1 MPARATGNLN
11 RAVAEAMTT
20 NSDAMQEIGAGTRFA
35 FGANWQRFLA
45 TVDEQRIGAAED
57 SLRAM
62 LRTPDLTGRS
72 FLDIGCGSGLFSLA
86 ARRLGARVHSLDF
99 DPQSVACTEE
109 LRRRYLPDDPDWR
122 VEQGSVLDR
131 AYMSTLG
138 AFDVVYSWGVL
149 HHTGAM
155 WPALENALARVE
167 AMQGKL
173 FIAVYNDQGWKSH
186 AWWFIKRAYNGLPRS
201 LKPTFVTFISV
212 MVNLLVI
219 IKYTVRLKPM
229 SALRPLLVDD
239 RERGMSAKYDR
250 IDWIGGFPYEFATFE
265 VLAQYLEA
273 RGFALIASIRNSSH
287 GCNELA
293 AQAGGLRAGND
304 VARGSGGA

>member
-1 MPARATGNLN
+1 
-11 RAVAEAMTT
+11 MTV
-20 NSDAMQEIGAGTRFA
+20 NSDAVREIGGGERFA

-45 TVDEQRIGAAED
+45 TVDERRIVAAAA

-62 LRTPDLTGRS
+62 LRTPDLLGKS

-109 LRRRYLPDDPDWR
+109 LRRRYYPDDRDWR
-122 VEQGSVLDR
+122 VAQGSVLDR
-131 AYMSTLG
+131 AYMSALG
-138 AFDVVYSWGVL
+138 TFDVVYSWGVL

-155 WPALENALARVE
+155 WLALENALARVE
-167 AMQGKL
+167 PMQGKL
-173 FIAVYNDQGWKSH
+173 FIAIYNDQGWKSH
-186 AWWFIKRAYNGLPRS
+186 AWWFIKRAYNRLPRA
-201 LKPTFVTFISV
+201 LKPAFVTFISV
-212 MVNLLVI
+212 VVNLLVI
-219 IKYTVRLKPM
+219 VKYTVRLQPM
-229 SALRPLLVDD
+229 SVLRPLFVAD

-250 IDWIGGFPYEFATFE
+250 IDWIGGFPYEFASFE

-273 RGFALIASIRNSSH
+273 RGFFLIASIRNSSH

-293 AQAGGLRAGND
+293 AQAGG
-304 VARGSGGA
+304 VARRNEVAQGGGG

>member
-1 MPARATGNLN
+1 M
-11 RAVAEAMTT
+11 
-20 NSDAMQEIGAGTRFA
+20 NSDAMQEIGVGKRFA
-35 FGANWQRFLA
+35 FGANWARFLDSVDETRIAAAESSLKAMLGA
-45 TVDEQRIGAAED
+45 TVLSG
-57 SLRAM
+57 
-62 LRTPDLTGRS
+62 TS

-109 LRRRYLPDDPDWR
+109 LRRRYFPDDPDWR

-131 AYMSTLG
+131 AYMGTLG
-138 AFDVVYSWGVL
+138 PFDVVYSWGVL

-155 WPALENALARVE
+155 WLALENALARVE
-167 AMQGKL
+167 PTQGKL
-173 FIAVYNDQGWKSH
+173 VIAIYNDQGWKSH
-186 AWWFIKRAYNGLPRS
+186 AWWFIKRAYNALPRT
-201 LKPTFVTFISV
+201 LKPAFVTFISV
-212 MVNLLVI
+212 VPNVLVM

-250 IDWIGGFPYEFATFE
+250 IDWIGGFPYEFASFE
-265 VLAQYLEA
+265 VLARYLEA
-273 RGFALIASIRNSSH
+273 RGFALIASTRNSSH

-293 AQAGGLRAGND
+293 AQASGVRPGNE
-304 VARGSGGA
+304 VAQGSGGR